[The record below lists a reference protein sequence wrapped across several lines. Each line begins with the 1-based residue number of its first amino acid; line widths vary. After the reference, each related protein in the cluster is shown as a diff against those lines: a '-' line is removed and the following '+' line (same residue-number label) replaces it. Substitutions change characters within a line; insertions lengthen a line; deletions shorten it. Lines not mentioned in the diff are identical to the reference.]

1 MTSSAG
7 GRDGARVLWHAS
19 VRTMEHGTAEKAPEL
34 TRLDAL
40 DAAWAQ
46 RGHGRRLAA
55 AMEGAASLRARLSEG
70 PAVTAVRTLPLT
82 TLMYPARYAFW
93 GAAVSP
99 APYVTLSHR
108 ALLLRFA
115 QGGRTRHLLFNPSD
129 IDASRRAPFFAGLIE
144 RFGPT
149 LTALAAKRAEPLEE
163 QLRWLGVAPDDID
176 YVAFDHFHTQDLRT
190 LLGTADGRVQ
200 PRFRN
205 AKLLAPRAEWEQWG
219 ELHPMQK
226 AWFVP
231 DGIDGVDLSRVVLT
245 DEDLA
250 LGDGVALVR
259 TPGHTVGN
267 QTLFFKTDRGVWGCS
282 ENGTCAD
289 NWSPR
294 ESRVPGVARA
304 ARETGVEVILNGNTP
319 EYGADQMTSMLI
331 ERALVDR
338 VGHATQWVQMFPSSE
353 AIPSVTAPGLSPSY
367 QHGAVTHGDIA
378 PPPSAEKSG
387 VGA

>member
-1 MTSSAG
+1 MAPT
-7 GRDGARVLWHAS
+7 LE
-19 VRTMEHGTAEKAPEL
+19 RTMEHDVAEKAPEL
-34 TRLDAL
+34 TRLDMF

-55 AMEGAASLRARLSEG
+55 ALEGAAALRARLTG
-70 PAVTAVRTLPLT
+70 GAAVEAVRTLPLT

-93 GAAVSP
+93 GTATSP
-99 APYVTLSHR
+99 APYVTLWHR
-108 ALLLRFA
+108 ALLVRFT
-115 QGGRTRHLLFNPSD
+115 QGERTRTLLFNPSD
-129 IDASRRAPFFAGLIE
+129 IDAARRAPFFAGLIA

-149 LTALAAKRAEPLEE
+149 LSALAAKRAEPLEE
-163 QLRWLGVAPDDID
+163 QLRWCGVAPDDID

-190 LLGTADGRVQ
+190 LLGTADGRVP

-205 AKLLAPRAEWEQWG
+205 AKLLASRAEWAQWG
-219 ELHPMQK
+219 DLHPMQK

-250 LGDGVALVR
+250 LGDGIALVR

-289 NWSPR
+289 NWSPL

-304 ARETGVEVILNGNTP
+304 AREAEHPVVLNGNTP
-319 EYGADQMTSMLI
+319 EYGADQMTSMLL
-331 ERALVDR
+331 ERAVVDR
-338 VGHATQWVQMFPSSE
+338 VAHAPEWVQMFPSSE
-353 AIPSVTAPGLSPSY
+353 GTPSVTAPGLSPTY
-367 QHGAVTHGDIA
+367 QHGAITWGELPVAKVT
-378 PPPSAEKSG
+378 EKSS
-387 VGA
+387 VGAL